1 MKNCEIGFYLFFF
14 TKLRFLFVCL
24 FPFFSRACNLNSQR
38 NLLNIAAVVLYSV
51 CFGCCC
57 CFGVCVWRLFVV
69 KVIKLRPSITWEN
82 ARGAVCRRLIYRRAI
97 FNDCDGT
104 WHLSCVCC
112 MVVGFRQLGLRV
124 NWGVLYIF
132 MALDF
137 LVGYDSQRS
146 HRERERVHKR
156 CVGVLVSSLRVEFGV
171 PSRLL
176 HFFASHTS
184 HCFLRFYFIFLR
196 PFECVRTKC
205 STCTS
210 SWRANWL

>member
-1 MKNCEIGFYLFFF
+1 MY
-14 TKLRFLFVCL
+14 VV
-24 FPFFSRACNLNSQR
+24 
-38 NLLNIAAVVLYSV
+38 VVL
-51 CFGCCC
+51 
-57 CFGVCVWRLFVV
+57 VCVWRLFVV

-146 HRERERVHKR
+146 HWERERVHKR
-156 CVGVLVSSLRVEFGV
+156 CVGVLVFESSSEFRRVFFTS
-171 PSRLL
+171 SRHTLL
-176 HFFASHTS
+176 TVFFV
-184 HCFLRFYFIFLR
+184 FILFFYDLLSACGLSVVHVQVVGGRIGFNYFVLNAVKPHLQVKNNRI
-196 PFECVRTKC
+196 ECVNFMTF
-205 STCTS
+205 
-210 SWRANWL
+210 